1 MHVYDSAPGSA
12 STTVTSHVN
21 PVHCRSPD
29 GQSVQHRSRPMT
41 ENRTVP
47 ELRRRRPHKTSM
59 PLLRELIWLVL
70 KRVGTAS

>member
-1 MHVYDSAPGSA
+1 
-12 STTVTSHVN
+12 
-21 PVHCRSPD
+21 
-29 GQSVQHRSRPMT
+29 MT

-70 KRVGTAS
+70 ERVGTAS